1 MVTEAPDPDVLS
13 FGLCCQGLSGPIGGC
28 QLPGY
33 MRVLIVDEELSLV
46 LAMTQAFRAEGFAV
60 DSAVAGDDGLAKA
73 LGVDYDAIILN
84 VRLPRLDGWQV
95 LRRLRGKKPTPV
107 LMLMAR
113 GSSRDCILG
122 LDSGAD
128 DFLVKPVDIEEV
140 IARIRALIRRAAGE
154 ARTRIELGPVAL
166 DLRAGVVLRGEDPVL
181 LTQREYA
188 ILEYLAL
195 HRGRLVTR
203 TTLYEHLFDER
214 DTSLSN
220 LVDVHIS
227 KLRKKLGAD
236 LISTQR
242 GRGYCIERNR
252 GDAPEDHGGVNRAAH
267 AAAPAGSV
275 TSQRSN
281 ATRSDSTRA
290 LAS

>member
-1 MVTEAPDPDVLS
+1 
-13 FGLCCQGLSGPIGGC
+13 
-28 QLPGY
+28 

-46 LAMTQAFRAEGFAV
+46 QSMTKAFRGEGYAV
-60 DSAVAGDDGLAKA
+60 DTAVAGDDGLAKA
-73 LGVDYDAIILN
+73 LEVDYDAILLN
-84 VRLPRLDGWQV
+84 VRLPRMDGWQV
-95 LRRLRGKKPTPV
+95 LRRLRDKKQTPV

-128 DFLVKPVDIEEV
+128 DFLVKPVDLEEV
-140 IARIRALIRRAAGE
+140 VARIRALIRRAAGE
-154 ARTRIELGPVAL
+154 GRTRIELGSVAL
-166 DLRAGVVLRGEDPVL
+166 DLRAGVVLRGEVPIL
-181 LTQREYA
+181 LTPREYA

-195 HRGRLVTR
+195 HRGKLVTR
-203 TTLYEHLFDER
+203 TTLYEHLFDDR

-227 KLRKKLGAD
+227 NLRKKLGAE

-242 GRGYCIERNR
+242 GRGYCIARGR
-252 GDAPEDHGGVNRAAH
+252 GDSPGRHGGVDRAVH

-275 TSQRSN
+275 ASQRNS
-281 ATRSDSTRA
+281 ATRNDSARVF
-290 LAS
+290 AS

>member
-1 MVTEAPDPDVLS
+1 
-13 FGLCCQGLSGPIGGC
+13 
-28 QLPGY
+28 
-33 MRVLIVDEELSLV
+33 MRVLIVDEELRLV
-46 LAMTQAFRAEGFAV
+46 QTLTQAFRAEGFAV
-60 DSAVAGDDGLAKA
+60 DSAIAGDDGLAKA
-73 LGVDYDAIILN
+73 LEVDYDAIILN

-95 LRRLRGKKPTPV
+95 LKRLRGKKPTPV

-128 DFLVKPVDIEEV
+128 DFLVKPVDVEEV
-140 IARIRALIRRAAGE
+140 VARIRALIRRAAGE

-166 DLRAGVVLRGEDPVL
+166 DLRAGVVMRGEDPIL
-181 LTQREYA
+181 LTPREYA

-195 HRGRLVTR
+195 HRGKLVTR

-227 KLRKKLGAD
+227 NLRKKLGAD

-242 GRGYCIERNR
+242 GRGYCIEKSR
-252 GDAPEDHGGVNRAAH
+252 GNSPTFYGGVDRAVH

-275 TSQRSN
+275 ASQRSS
-281 ATRSDSTRA
+281 ATRKDSARV